1 MAFMGSKTLGH
12 VRKSGQL
19 MLAWQMLISRPL
31 STSVPLTKFWERDIR
46 AEYKKDRKVLP
57 DKKQIIDGFEE
68 LRNEVK
74 MWKDEVWDTFT
85 KEPLYLVR
93 PGKPNALFSMFM
105 CAKSF
110 FLQIKAMVNL
120 RIHSS
125 SS

>member
-1 MAFMGSKTLGH
+1 
-12 VRKSGQL
+12 
-19 MLAWQMLISRPL
+19 MLTWQMLISRPL

-57 DKKQIIDGFEE
+57 GKKQIIDGFEE

-93 PGKPNALFSMFM
+93 PGKPKALFSMFM
-105 CAKSF
+105 YAKVF
-110 FLQIKAMVNL
+110 FK
-120 RIHSS
+120 
-125 SS
+125 

>member
-1 MAFMGSKTLGH
+1 MLGH
-12 VRKSGQL
+12 MRKSGQL
-19 MLAWQMLISRPL
+19 MLAWPMLISRPL

-93 PGKPNALFSMFM
+93 PGKPKALFGTFCVPKHIFANEDGDEFENPLSMLM
-105 CAKSF
+105 K
-110 FLQIKAMVNL
+110 
-120 RIHSS
+120 
-125 SS
+125 